1 MKDIVLVAPGVHPP
15 LTEGRKLFVLDL
27 AETLRGRGVAVEVIS
42 GSAGAGGGRAIHQSL
57 QRLRARCKSR
67 SRIDAVGVFPYGR
80 FEGFR
85 RIANEWLIA
94 RTLAYARRY
103 RIPALPVFYSCAG
116 LPIEEVDR
124 KFAPA
129 LAIGISKGRID
140 ALSLGV
146 SREMRGWQPLRPAMQ
161 RLLFLCG
168 YQQATSD
175 ALHGVLYERG
185 LFDLL
190 AAGNGLASA
199 GMRLSIAIPFLREES
214 MRTRLFDLAKRI
226 CPDLEIDLQDSI
238 NPSSA
243 FTGYDAFMFP
253 YRSDHA
259 VFVPTSLLEAMLS
272 GIPVIASR
280 HEMYRSLTGTGSNVR
295 CELHNAGD
303 PEDLLRAVLKMHGAY
318 ESAVRRAQLN
328 SSVVAKNWNLG
339 LSADEFMAALRKVAP
354 EQHL

>member
-27 AETLRGRGVAVEVIS
+27 AETLRERGFAVEVIS
-42 GSAGAGGGRAIHQSL
+42 GSADAGGVRAIHQSL
-57 QRLRARCKSR
+57 QRLRVRCKSR

-85 RIANEWLIA
+85 RIANEWLIVRA
-94 RTLAYARRY
+94 LACARRY

-129 LAIGISKGRID
+129 LAIGVSTGGID

-146 SREMRGWQPLRPAMQ
+146 SREMRVWQPVRPAMQ

-190 AAGNGLASA
+190 AAGNGLANA
-199 GMRLSIAIPFLREES
+199 GMRLSIAIPFLREAS
-214 MRTRLFDLAKRI
+214 MRDRVFELAKRI
-226 CPDLEIDLQDSI
+226 CPDLEIDLQDSVD
-238 NPSSA
+238 PSSA
-243 FTGYDAFMFP
+243 FTGYDAFVFP
-253 YRSDHA
+253 YRADHA
-259 VFVPTSLLEAMLS
+259 VFVPTSLLEAMLA

-280 HEMYRSLTGTGSNVR
+280 HEMYRSLTGTGGNAR

-303 PEDLLRAVLKMHGAY
+303 PGDLLRAVLRMHGAY
-318 ESAVRRAQLN
+318 ESAVRRAQVN
-328 SSVVAKNWNLG
+328 SSVVAENWNLRIG
-339 LSADEFMAALRKVAP
+339 AEEFMASLEKVASV
-354 EQHL
+354 QRL